1 MGTTEKIAQF
11 IVDFNYVSIPS
22 KGVEQIKASIID
34 SVGVAFLGSK
44 EPVGITLA
52 SYANPA
58 NGNQNTRLLGVGKR
72 TTVLDATLV
81 NGVFIHALD
90 YDDGGGFGHH
100 GAILVPPALALG
112 ESYKLSGK
120 KIIEAYAV
128 AYEVGYKLLRSLG
141 EIQIVGGFHSTSLLG
156 TICAAAETA
165 KLLGLDVEKT
175 RMAISLATSLSSG
188 LQQSFGTHS
197 KLLQVGRAAQSG
209 VLSALMAKD
218 GLTGDPDIFEEARGY
233 FYVYGQE
240 QSVIRS
246 MTENLGKP
254 LIVAEQNMHFKNW
267 PCCGGNDEALT
278 AVFDLM
284 QESEI
289 RVDQIKEIIIGT
301 SWRPP
306 GPVNR
311 PKPRNGYEGKFSLEY
326 TVATALLD
334 KVIDLSSYSNE
345 KFERSAAQELMRK
358 VKVLWHPDCVDRPLR
373 LLSESRFVSVE
384 IVFNDGHTLSKTQDA
399 KTRKNMSGEEV
410 YDKYR
415 NNARFAGMS
424 EKGIDQSV
432 VLVKALEKCKDVT
445 ELMDLVCGFQGSEE
459 TKN

>member
-11 IVDFNYVSIPS
+11 IVDFDFFSIPS

-34 SVGVAFLGSK
+34 SIGVAFLGSK
-44 EPVGITLA
+44 EPVENIVA
-52 SYANPA
+52 SYANPVA
-58 NGNQNTRLLGVGKR
+58 DGEQGTRLLGKGTK

-81 NGVFIHALD
+81 NGIFVHALD

-112 ESYKLSGK
+112 ESHKLSGK

-156 TICAAAETA
+156 TICAAAETS
-165 KLLGLDVEKT
+165 KLLGLDVAKT
-175 RMAISLATSLSSG
+175 RMAISIATSLSSG
-188 LQQSFGTHS
+188 LQQSFGTHA

-209 VLSALMAKD
+209 VLSAFMARD
-218 GLTGDPDIFEEARGY
+218 GLTGDPNIFEEARGY

-240 QSVIRS
+240 QSVIRA
-246 MTENLGKP
+246 MTENLAKP
-254 LIVAEQNMHFKNW
+254 LVVAEQDMHFKKW

-278 AVFDLM
+278 AVFDLLR
-284 QESEI
+284 ESDIRIDEI
-289 RVDQIKEIIIGT
+289 REIIVGT

-358 VKVLWHPDCVDRPLR
+358 VKVVWHPDCVDRPLR
-373 LLSESRFVSVE
+373 LLSESRFVRVE
-384 IVFNDGHTLSKTQDA
+384 IVFSDGHTLSKTQDA
-399 KTRKNMSGEEV
+399 RTRKNLGVKEV

-415 NNARFAGMS
+415 KNAGTIGLS
-424 EKGIDQSV
+424 EEKIEQSIAFV
-432 VLVKALEKCKDVT
+432 QTLEKQEDVT
-445 ELMDLVCGFQGSEE
+445 KLMDLVCGG
-459 TKN
+459 